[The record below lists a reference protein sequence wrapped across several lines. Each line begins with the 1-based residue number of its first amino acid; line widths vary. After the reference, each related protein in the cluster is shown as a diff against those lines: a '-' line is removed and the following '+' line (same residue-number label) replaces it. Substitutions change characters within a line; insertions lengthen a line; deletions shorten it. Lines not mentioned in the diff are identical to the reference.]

1 MAVPGHDSRDFA
13 FARHFDLPIVQ
24 VVVKDGEEETN
35 PAMSEWTITCTGC
48 PYLMVFGGV

>member
-1 MAVPGHDSRDFA
+1 MEKDR
-13 FARHFDLPIVQ
+13 FDIELDKIMEGVCPAC
-24 VVVKDGEEETN
+24 GNPLLEEETN